1 MTEQH
6 ATRYVSAYWTGA
18 MIGRFIGSALLL
30 RIDPG
35 KLLAVFAGIVVLL
48 LAITMSSSGMTAVYS
63 VVAIGLFNS
72 IMFPTIFTLG
82 VAKLGV
88 QTDNA
93 SSLLVMAIVGGA
105 LIPLAQGFLAD
116 RIGIQPA
123 FVLPLLCYVYIAYYG
138 LRGSRVRDVPA
149 VR

>member
-1 MTEQH
+1 
-6 ATRYVSAYWTGA
+6 
-18 MIGRFIGSALLL
+18 
-30 RIDPG
+30 
-35 KLLAVFAGIVVLL
+35 
-48 LAITMSSSGMTAVYS
+48 MTAVYS
-63 VVAIGLFNS
+63 IVAIGLFNS

-105 LIPLAQGFLAD
+105 LVPLAQGALAD
-116 RIGIQPA
+116 RIGIQSA
-123 FVLPLLCYVYIAYYG
+123 FVLPLLCYLYIMYYG

-149 VR
+149 TQ